1 MTRGAPEST
10 SKFHIPYSIV
20 LLFRQAYHYQN
31 YQISSIITSV
41 SHIKSTF
48 GPTLALIAL
57 LLITGGYLYLFTD
70 YDVKWPG
77 FFAMLVF
84 YALIFY
90 FGAYAANLRRTDDV
104 NGVLLAGRQ
113 LPLFIAVFT
122 MSATWIGGGFING
135 TAEYAY
141 DPDFGLI
148 WVQAPWG
155 YALSLM
161 VGGLFF
167 ARKMRNYGFKT
178 MLDPLAQ
185 RFGKRMAAVLF
196 VPALSGEI
204 FWTAAILTAL
214 GTTFGVVLG
223 LELQPAIIISALIAI
238 AYTALGGLWAVALT
252 DIVQLILLVIGL
264 VLVLPFAAGHAGHA
278 GSFSATWDAYTL
290 KFGAS
295 ATLLPSREAL
305 GDYYW
310 MWWDY
315 ALLLIFGGVAWQVYF
330 QRVLAA
336 KTADIAVRLSIF
348 AGIICLLVSIP
359 AAMIGIIGSVT
370 DWAALGLPEPDSP
383 ASILPHV
390 MRYLTPGLV
399 GTIGLGA
406 IAAAVMSSVDSSILS
421 AASMSGWNVYRP
433 LFRPDISSENLAKVI
448 RRCIWIIGIAATI
461 ISLNITSVYKLWF
474 LCSDFVYCLLF
485 PALVCALFDPK
496 ANTWG
501 AAAGFAVAAILRFGG
516 GDETLGLPT
525 FIPYPMIS
533 GDEVL
538 FPFRTFAMVSGL
550 MTILIVSRLTQKID
564 PAVELVEEQ

>member
-1 MTRGAPEST
+1 MTLNSGIRPIM
-10 SKFHIPYSIV
+10 KHF
-20 LLFRQAYHYQN
+20 
-31 YQISSIITSV
+31 SSAIR
-41 SHIKSTF
+41 
-48 GPTLALIAL
+48 PTLVLIVF
-57 LLITGGYLYLFTD
+57 LLITGGILFFFTG

-84 YALIFY
+84 YALIFF
-90 FGAYAANLRRTDDV
+90 FGAYAARLRNNDDV
-104 NGVLLAGRQ
+104 NGVMLAGRQ
-113 LPLFIAVFT
+113 MPLFIAVFT

-141 DPDFGLI
+141 DHNYGLI

-155 YALSLM
+155 YALSLV
-161 VGGLFF
+161 VGGLLF
-167 ARKMRNYGFKT
+167 ARKMRTYGFKT

-185 RFGKRMAAVLF
+185 RFGNRMAAVLF
-196 VPALSGEI
+196 IPALSGEI

-223 LELQPAIIISALIAI
+223 MELQPAIVISAVIAI

-252 DIVQLILLVIGL
+252 DIVQLILLVVGL
-264 VLVLPFAAGHAGHA
+264 LLVLPFAGAHAG
-278 GSFSATWDAYTL
+278 G
-290 KFGAS
+290 FGAAWEEYKLIFGSS

-336 KTADIAVRLSIF
+336 RSADVAVRLSLF
-348 AGIICLLVSIP
+348 AGLICLLVAIP

-370 DWAALGLPEPDSP
+370 DWTALGLPGPETP
-383 ASILPHV
+383 ATVLPHV
-390 MRYLTPGLV
+390 MRYLTPALV

-421 AASMSGWNVYRP
+421 AASMGGWNVYRP
-433 LFRPDISSENLAKVI
+433 LFRPDVSSENLAKVV
-448 RRCIWIIGIAATI
+448 RRCIWIIGLAATI
-461 ISLNITSVYKLWF
+461 ISLNVTSVYKLWF

-496 ANTWG
+496 ANVWG
-501 AAAGFAVAAILRFGG
+501 AASGFAVAAFLRFGG
-516 GDETLGLPT
+516 GDETLGLPI
-525 FIPYPMIS
+525 FIPYPMIA

-538 FPFRTFAMVSGL
+538 FPFRTFSMISGL
-550 MTILIVSRLTQKID
+550 MTIMIISRITQKIS
-564 PAVELVEEQ
+564 PAIPLVHEEE